1 MGGKPG
7 CMDDPGCEPGGF
19 SELVGVDV
27 SKARGGYES
36 AESRNRGRS
45 ILTTLGL
52 SKTVGYDFR
61 VMHPFYQAIGRH
73 GFGNPVSLKGVALDG
88 L

>member
-1 MGGKPG
+1 MQR
-7 CMDDPGCEPGGF
+7 ERTF
-19 SELVGVDV
+19 SRLAIVF
-27 SKARGGYES
+27 SKLIIM
-36 AESRNRGRS
+36 AENRAFIPIWHFENYNSLIFVAG
-45 ILTTLGL
+45 IIGIKGL